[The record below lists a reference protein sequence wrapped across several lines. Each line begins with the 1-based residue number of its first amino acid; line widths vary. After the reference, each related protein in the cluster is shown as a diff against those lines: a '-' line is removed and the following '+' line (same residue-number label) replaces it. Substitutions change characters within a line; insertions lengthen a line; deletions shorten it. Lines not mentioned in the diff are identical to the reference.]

1 MTHRDFLY
9 RIAGAVAA
17 GLLLAVLLRLGLGAR
32 WFGFYGWAAVA
43 LATLGVVTV
52 LLWQRL
58 PLAGK
63 SRWWSLLV
71 GVPAGLAAVSQIGFW
86 MLFFRT
92 GGSNPTLAVAR
103 EMVRPWLDA
112 GLPLIS
118 AVWLAVTLW
127 LVASAGKATARA

>member
-32 WFGFYGWAAVA
+32 WFGFYGWATVA
-43 LATLGVVTV
+43 LATLTIVTV
-52 LLWQRL
+52 LLWRRL

-63 SRWWSLLV
+63 SRWWSLLA
-71 GVPAGLAAVSQIGFW
+71 GGPAVLAAVIQIGFW
-86 MLFFRT
+86 VLFFRD

-103 EMVRPWLDA
+103 EMVRPWLEA

-118 AVWLAVTLW
+118 AVWLAVAVW
-127 LVASAGKATARA
+127 LVAVAGKATDRA